1 MNQLSHRFKISHSL
15 STQQTISPELQ
26 RSMYLL
32 GLAQDDL
39 EREVA
44 AICEANPLIAEMPTW
59 ARSRGSAG
67 QCEDRIASMPERRH
81 LGEDLKAQLGLV
93 RTSAGVRHLACM
105 IIDSLDPT
113 GRLDPGDWERIE
125 REYVEA
131 GKALQLVQ
139 SLEPAG
145 VASRNLPECFWLQ
158 LDPAVKSRKAWRKLF
173 EHLAELHKVPASAF
187 ARLCD
192 VDEVELRDMLDL
204 LRQLDPTPGLKYD
217 PVEPIEV
224 RPDLVL
230 RSGGDGDTQLVLA
243 RGCGPRLSMEVDY
256 RNWRSDR
263 TLCAE
268 AHRFLESAQLE
279 VNWLQQALRQR
290 GAILL
295 RVGRLLVRRQ
305 YRFLEE
311 GDVHLIPLTMREVA
325 AELGV
330 HESTISRAV
339 AHKYILTR
347 RGVLALRQ
355 FFSVSVDRQDE
366 GREASSSTAVRAHI
380 NRLIREEAVP
390 GEMSDA
396 LISSRLG
403 AMGIAIARRSVAK
416 HRKQLGISCSR
427 DRYRWAGYG
436 RA

>member
-1 MNQLSHRFKISHSL
+1 MNQFSHRFEISHSL
-15 STQQTISPELQ
+15 STHQTISPELQ

-32 GLAQDDL
+32 GLSQDDL

-44 AICEANPLIAEMPTW
+44 EICEANPLICELPTW
-59 ARSRGSAG
+59 ARPRGSSG
-67 QCEDRIASMPERRH
+67 QYEDRMAAMPDRRH

-105 IIDSLDPT
+105 LIDSLDPT

-125 REYVEA
+125 SEYVDAE
-131 GKALQLVQ
+131 KALQLVQ

-158 LDPAVKSRKAWRKLF
+158 LDPALKSRKAWRKLF
-173 EHLAELHKVPASAF
+173 EHLPDLHKVPASAF
-187 ARLCD
+187 SRRCG
-192 VDEVELRDMLDL
+192 VDEVELRCMIDL
-204 LRQLDPTPGLKYD
+204 LRELDPTPGLTYD

-230 RSGGDGDTQLVLA
+230 RSGGDGDLQLVLA
-243 RGCGPRLSMEVDY
+243 QGCGVRLSMEASY
-256 RNWRSDR
+256 RNWQSDL
-263 TLCAE
+263 TLGAE

-279 VNWLQQALRQR
+279 VDWLQQALRQR

-311 GDVHLIPLTMREVA
+311 GDAQLIPLTMREVA
-325 AELGV
+325 GKLGV

-355 FFSVSVDRQDE
+355 FFSASVDRQDGE
-366 GREASSSTAVRAHI
+366 REASSSTAVRAHI
-380 NRLIREEAVP
+380 DRLIRDEAVP

-403 AMGIAIARRSVAK
+403 EMGITMARRSVAK
-416 HRKQLGISCSR
+416 HREQLGISCAR
-427 DRYRWAGYG
+427 DRNRWAGYG
-436 RA
+436 RV